1 MGRDQSHGRTSAE
14 MSWEGVLGSAPLS
27 IPEGKQGV
35 AAPAPSASP
44 ADSSSPP
51 NSIEDG
57 YYEDADSNYP
67 VTRINGEQK
76 NSCRYLGVLPREG
89 RALAKSSP
97 RWGLSSGLGAAGV
110 EAGEAGFQ
118 SVSLAKK

>member
-1 MGRDQSHGRTSAE
+1 MP
-14 MSWEGVLGSAPLS
+14 WEGVRGCAPLS
-27 IPEGKQGV
+27 IHEGNLGT

-76 NSCRYLGVLPREG
+76 NSCRYLRVLDFGKVQPEV
-89 RALAKSSP
+89 
-97 RWGLSSGLGAAGV
+97 GLGQWAGSAGV
-110 EAGEAGFQ
+110 EAGESGFQ
-118 SVSLAKK
+118 SVSLANKYRAQGCG